1 MERNAA
7 IQLALETL
15 GTFNLQ
21 EKLLVEFVR
30 EVVVGFLDDD
40 SPYAL
45 SPPPARPPA
54 RPHSSSS
61 AI

>member
-21 EKLLVEFVR
+21 EKLLIEFVR

-40 SPYAL
+40 SPYAPS
-45 SPPPARPPA
+45 SPPALLR
-54 RPHSSSS
+54 SLWC
-61 AI
+61 